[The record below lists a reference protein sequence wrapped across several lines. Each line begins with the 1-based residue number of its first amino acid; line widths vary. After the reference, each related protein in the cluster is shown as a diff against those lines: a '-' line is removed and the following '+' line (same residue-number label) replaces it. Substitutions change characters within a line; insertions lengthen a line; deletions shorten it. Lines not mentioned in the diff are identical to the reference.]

1 MQVPQT
7 ATPFG
12 APTAADR
19 FLLDAMTRAMK
30 ASRSLRAH
38 GAARFRLE
46 QLLSSSNDKL
56 AMFDRKRNG
65 RKEGDDNIVVKV
77 VLFSLSHSHIHT
89 YITHTYTHSLSGL
102 YLTHIHSLLVVVDLL

>member
-19 FLLDAMTRAMK
+19 FLLDAIARAMR

-38 GAARFRLE
+38 GAVRFRLE

-56 AMFDRKRNG
+56 AMFDRKRHG

-77 VLFSLSHSHIHT
+77 FLLL
-89 YITHTYTHSLSGL
+89 THSM
-102 YLTHIHSLLVVVDLL
+102 LLDDNCFLRECNV